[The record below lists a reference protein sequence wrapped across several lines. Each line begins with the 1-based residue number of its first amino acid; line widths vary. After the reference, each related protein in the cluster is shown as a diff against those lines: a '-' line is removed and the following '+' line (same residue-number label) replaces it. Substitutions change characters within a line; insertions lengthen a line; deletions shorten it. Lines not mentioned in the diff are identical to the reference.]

1 MSTAPLVP
9 GSFTYSSF
17 GGGAWVRVGMVV
29 ALGFSIS
36 DEDGRVDPRL
46 PEKAPENMR
55 GRKRD
60 LDGVVT

>member
-17 GGGAWVRVGMVV
+17 GGGAWVGVEVV
-29 ALGFSIS
+29 AALAFSVS
-36 DEDGRVDPRL
+36 DEDGRDDPRL
-46 PEKAPENMR
+46 PENAPENMR